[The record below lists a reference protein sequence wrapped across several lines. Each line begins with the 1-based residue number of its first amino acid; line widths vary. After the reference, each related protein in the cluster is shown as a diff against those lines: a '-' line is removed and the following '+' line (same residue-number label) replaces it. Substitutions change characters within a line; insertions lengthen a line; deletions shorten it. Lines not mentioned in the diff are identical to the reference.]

1 MVEKLSRGKI
11 AIPEDFVL
19 GPIMDSMAKRH
30 GMTSDVANHEW
41 EAFKAHHIAKGN
53 KFRRWDMAWLT
64 WVLNWKKWNAPKEK
78 PKASAPR
85 HNLTEG
91 EMEQLRRRY
100 YERKARE

>member
-11 AIPEDFVL
+11 AIPEDFLL
-19 GPIMDSMAKRH
+19 GPVMDAMAKRH

-41 EAFKAHHIAKGN
+41 EAFKAHHISKGN

-64 WVLNWKKWNAPKEK
+64 WVLNWKKWNAPKAKTEP
-78 PKASAPR
+78 PK
-85 HNLTEG
+85 HNLTA
-91 EMEQLRRRY
+91 EQIRELRRQY